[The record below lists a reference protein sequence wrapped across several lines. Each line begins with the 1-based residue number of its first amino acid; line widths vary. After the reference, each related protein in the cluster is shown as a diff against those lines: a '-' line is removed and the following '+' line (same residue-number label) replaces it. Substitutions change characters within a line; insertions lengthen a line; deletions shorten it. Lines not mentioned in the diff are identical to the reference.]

1 MRGLKEG
8 IKMDKRP
15 IGVFDSGLGG
25 LTCVRKILKT
35 MPGEDVIYF
44 GDTGRVPYGTRSRD
58 TIIKYV
64 RQDIRFLEEFDIKMI
79 IIACGTA
86 SSAALP
92 WLADEIKTPITGVVE
107 PAVARAVSATKN
119 NKIGVIGTSGTVRSG
134 KYPEYIEKK
143 NKDIQ
148 IIQRDCPMFVPLVEN
163 GYLDADATR
172 EFAREYLEEIKAFGV
187 DTLILGCTHYPLLT
201 KVIKEEMG
209 DSVTLIDSGAAA
221 ADYSYEILKERNMLS
236 DKKKGNI
243 RFFVSDGTENFSRLG
258 EMFLDRKID
267 GSVAMV
273 DIEKY

>member
-1 MRGLKEG
+1 
-8 IKMDKRP
+8 MDKRP

>member
-1 MRGLKEG
+1 
-8 IKMDKRP
+8 MDKRP

-25 LTCVRKILKT
+25 LTCVRKILEM

-92 WLADEIKTPITGVVE
+92 WIADEVKNTITGVVE

-134 KYPEYIEKK
+134 KYPEHIEKI

-148 IIQRDCPMFVPLVEN
+148 VIQRDCPMFVPLVEN
-163 GYLDADATR
+163 GYLDTSATR

-201 KVIKEEMG
+201 KVIGEEMG
-209 DSVTLIDSGAAA
+209 SNVTLIDSGAAA

-236 DKKKGNI
+236 DKEKGDI

-258 EMFLDRKID
+258 EMFLERKIEEA
-267 GSVAMV
+267 VAMV

>member
-25 LTCVRKILKT
+25 LTCVKEILKM

-64 RQDIRFLEEFDIKMI
+64 RQDIRFLQEFDIKMI

-92 WLADEIKTPITGVVE
+92 WLADEVKTTITGVVE
-107 PAVARAVSATKN
+107 PAVSRAVSATKN
-119 NKIGVIGTSGTVRSG
+119 NKIGVIGTGGTVRSG
-134 KYPEYIEKK
+134 KYPEYIGKM
-143 NKDIQ
+143 NKDIRV
-148 IIQRDCPMFVPLVEN
+148 IQKACPMFVPLVEN
-163 GYLDADATR
+163 GYLDTSATR
-172 EFAREYLEEIKAFGV
+172 EFAREYLEEIKQFGA

-201 KVIKEEMG
+201 KVIREEMG
-209 DSVTLIDSGAAA
+209 DGVTLIDSGAAA
-221 ADYSYEILKERNMLS
+221 ADYSYEILKEKDMLS
-236 DKKKGNI
+236 DKEKGDI

-267 GSVAMV
+267 ESVAMV